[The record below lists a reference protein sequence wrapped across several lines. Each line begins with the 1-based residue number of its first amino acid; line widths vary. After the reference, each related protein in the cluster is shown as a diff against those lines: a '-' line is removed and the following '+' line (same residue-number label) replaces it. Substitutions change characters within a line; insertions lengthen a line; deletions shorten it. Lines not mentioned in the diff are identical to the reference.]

1 MRKIYF
7 LLLCCFSTTAKGQD
21 YYTDF
26 ALLVEDFCPVGQAGL
41 QIRPEGMDIYQTI
54 DGFWDGTPDSTRC
67 ISAEPLGPWSGMK
80 IDLGQINPAEPIF
93 IRVRATELAP
103 LPSLQSNWVYNLT
116 SCADMFPDTVSW
128 LKGVACEQGIC
139 SGAFVGIAIPDSFG
153 TPGAAT
159 RFQTGFAQTS
169 GTGFCGG
176 YGIETCFPTEYFD
189 DQRLREII
197 LKFSFLPGIDLTG
210 KYLNLRNLFI
220 SGQIWPSG
228 EVTEVKAQPF
238 HYSNG
243 AYTLNISQAAN
254 TAFND
259 NFLMRYTAPT
269 YPDNNHQSYIEAAPE
284 PNSSVQQVINL
295 TVDELQSLEI
305 QPFTNFRGA
314 LVEGSDSVRHIA
326 NLVNMGGDFCANFID
341 FVVAGG
347 GEYRHGGG
355 HITMHNPR
363 SCMQFRT
370 GSALR
375 VLEGSTLYYGNEGAG
390 MLVLCPSST
399 IALERDATLVMDGLL
414 NLTYCKEDLGDQQ
427 VYMDLPPGAKLI
439 FSENAR
445 ISNDFSLDQKA
456 LLNIR
461 MMGGTLDDTALD
473 PADRALIRRVYPE
486 PSASFLDNLRFFPNP
501 FEEYV
506 NLSYLSKNDEV
517 LRLNWFNLSGQTVLS
532 EMFNALKGMNEWQ
545 PETPMSAGMYLLEIS
560 GESGKIIQKV
570 VCSGH

>member
-7 LLLCCFSTTAKGQD
+7 LLFCCFSTTANGQD

-26 ALLVEDFCPVGQAGL
+26 SLLVEDFCPFGQAGL
-41 QIRPEGMDIYQTI
+41 QIRPEGLDIYQTI

-67 ISAEPLGPWSGMK
+67 ISVEPLGPWSGMK
-80 IDLGQINPAEPIF
+80 IALSQINPAEPIF
-93 IRVRATELAP
+93 IRVRAEALAALPP
-103 LPSLQSNWVYNLT
+103 LQPNWVYNLT
-116 SCADMFPDTVSW
+116 ACADMFPDTASW
-128 LKGVACEQGIC
+128 LKGATCAQGVC

-153 TPGAAT
+153 TPGVAT
-159 RFQTGFAQTS
+159 RFQTGFAQTY

-220 SGQIWPSG
+220 NGQIFPPG
-228 EVTEVKAQPF
+228 YVTEVKAQPF

-243 AYTLNISQAAN
+243 AYTLNISETSGSVSDEN
-254 TAFND
+254 Y
-259 NFLMRYTAPT
+259 LMKYTAAT
-269 YPDNNHQSYIEAAPE
+269 YPDNNHQSFVEAAPE
-284 PNSSVQQVINL
+284 PNSSQQQVVNL
-295 TVDELQSLEI
+295 EVSEFQTLEI

-314 LVEGSDSVRHIA
+314 LVEGSDSLRHIA
-326 NLVNMGGDFCANFID
+326 NLVNMGGDLCVNIFDLI
-341 FVVAGG
+341 VSGG

-375 VLEGSTLYYGNEGAG
+375 VLKGSTLNYGNEGAG

-399 IALERDATLVMDGLL
+399 IALEPDAILVMDGLL

-427 VYMDLPPGAKLI
+427 IYMDLPPGAKLV
-439 FSENAR
+439 FTSNAH
-445 ISNDFSLDQKA
+445 ITNQYTLDQKVM
-456 LLNIR
+456 LNVR
-461 MMGGTLDDTALD
+461 MLGGTLDDSALN
-473 PADRALIRRVYPE
+473 PADRALIRRLYPE
-486 PSASFLDNLRFFPNP
+486 PSSSFRDNLRIFPNP
-501 FEEYV
+501 YQESF
-506 NLSYLSKNDEV
+506 NLSYLSGNPEILHLSWV
-517 LRLNWFNLSGQTVLS
+517 NLSGQIIFTETFS
-532 EMFNALKGMNEWQ
+532 AQTGMNEWQ
-545 PETPMSAGMYLLEIS
+545 PGLPGAPGIYLLTITGAS
-560 GESGKIIQKV
+560 GRTTLKV
-570 VCSGH
+570 VQGGD